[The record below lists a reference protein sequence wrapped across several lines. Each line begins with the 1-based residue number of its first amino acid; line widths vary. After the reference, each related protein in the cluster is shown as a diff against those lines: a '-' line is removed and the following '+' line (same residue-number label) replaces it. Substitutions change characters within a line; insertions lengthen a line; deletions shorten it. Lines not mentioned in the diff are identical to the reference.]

1 MQTFSLGTLLSE
13 QQPLLVSAAIKGIS
27 LIGAATV
34 LPIPDTEPMEV
45 DNSVTSISKSSLAST
60 IFRLVKSAHTK
71 AKLREDAAVCLGKL
85 AEFLHFR
92 LCLKA

>member
-34 LPIPDTEPMEV
+34 LPIPDTKPMEV